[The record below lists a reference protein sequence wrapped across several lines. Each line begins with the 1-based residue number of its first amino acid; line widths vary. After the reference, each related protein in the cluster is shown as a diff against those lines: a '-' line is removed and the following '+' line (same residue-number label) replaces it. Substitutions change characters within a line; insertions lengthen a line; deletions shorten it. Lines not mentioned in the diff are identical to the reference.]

1 MMADVINLMPVLL
14 FLDISFGEIF
24 IVVAVIFII
33 FGPQRIPEFAR
44 KFGKG
49 MREIKKASSEIK
61 REINKEVNQFKTDVD
76 LERIVNEDHP
86 PPKKKS
92 EEEAKPDNKEADED
106 VKV

>member
-1 MMADVINLMPVLL
+1 MPVLL

-49 MREIKKASSEIK
+49 MRQIKKASSEIK

-86 PPKKKS
+86 APKKKS

>member
-1 MMADVINLMPVLL
+1 MPVLL

-49 MREIKKASSEIK
+49 MRQIKKASSEIK

-76 LERIVNEDHP
+76 LERIVNDKNPAPE
-86 PPKKKS
+86 KKS
-92 EEEAKPDNKEADED
+92 TEESKSDNKEAGED

>member
-1 MMADVINLMPVLL
+1 MADVINLMPVLL

-86 PPKKKS
+86 PTKKKS